1 MRYCI
6 IINNKI
12 KEEYDSETEA
22 LPRLKLKNSKLVKIP
37 DICIGLKIYS
47 NQNDEIKYIGEIVDE
62 SENLW
67 FTRKSEKQDILDPWM
82 NGNFEQ
88 KYIDGIF
95 VVEE

>member
-6 IINNKI
+6 IINDKI
-12 KEEYDSETEA
+12 KEEYDLESQA

-37 DICIGLKIYS
+37 DICIGLKIYN

-67 FTRKSEKQDILDPWM
+67 FTRKSEKQDILDPWLKD
-82 NGNFEQ
+82 NFEQ